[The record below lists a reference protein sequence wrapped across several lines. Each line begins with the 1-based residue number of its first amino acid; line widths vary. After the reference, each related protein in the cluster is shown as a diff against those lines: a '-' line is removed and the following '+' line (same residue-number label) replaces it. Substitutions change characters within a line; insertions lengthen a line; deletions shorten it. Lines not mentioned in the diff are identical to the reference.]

1 VSIATLTNMADDPV
15 TTVRRVFAAWT
26 TGDAETLRAIVDSRL
41 VIESLLGVLYERPT
55 YRGREGLT
63 EAFQETA
70 GRWDQFEMR
79 VEDARPAGERVIAR
93 VHVVVGK
100 HGMHSDTHL
109 TVVCTLRSG
118 LIVSVAG
125 DVAQHAT

>member
-55 YRGREGLT
+55 YRGRRGIPGDG
-63 EAFQETA
+63 AM
-70 GRWDQFEMR
+70 G
-79 VEDARPAGERVIAR
+79 
-93 VHVVVGK
+93 
-100 HGMHSDTHL
+100 
-109 TVVCTLRSG
+109 
-118 LIVSVAG
+118 SV
-125 DVAQHAT
+125 